1 MPEPK
6 DIDVLS
12 DKITDPLSI
21 LQKYN
26 QEHNKSLSKETKE
39 QIMDIFRDIKPV
51 FECEPGG
58 SKYKSIIEGVLSEI
72 DFPKGDAIRFGSD
85 INYDELIKST
95 LQGIKSNNTKLKDVK
110 RNG

>member
-1 MPEPK
+1 
-6 DIDVLS
+6 
-12 DKITDPLSI
+12 
-21 LQKYN
+21 
-26 QEHNKSLSKETKE
+26 
-39 QIMDIFRDIKPV
+39 MDIFRDIKPV